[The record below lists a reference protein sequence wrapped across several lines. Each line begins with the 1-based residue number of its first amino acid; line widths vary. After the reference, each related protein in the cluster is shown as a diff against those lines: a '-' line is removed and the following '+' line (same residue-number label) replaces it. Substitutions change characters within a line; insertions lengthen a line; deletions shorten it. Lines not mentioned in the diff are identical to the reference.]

1 MKTQVTIRKSISL
14 LLLLLMSFS
23 LIHCKKDK
31 DLTPEE
37 AIVGNWKLKG
47 LYFKEDGEREQEEEL
62 SSCTKSSTYVFDEDG
77 YISFRPSSGCDDGD
91 NVFDGDVRY
100 EVDGDAIT
108 IDQETFDLEIS
119 GSNMTISFSDDDITV
134 RLVFVKK

>member
-1 MKTQVTIRKSISL
+1 MKPQITIRRNISL
-14 LLLLLMSFS
+14 LLILLMSFS

-47 LYFKEDGEREQEEEL
+47 LYYKEDGEREQEEEL
-62 SSCTKSSTYVFDEDG
+62 SSCTKSSTYIFDEDG

-91 NVFDGDVRY
+91 GIFTGDVSY
-100 EVDGDAIT
+100 EVNGNSIT
-108 IDQETFDLEIS
+108 IDRETFDLEIS
-119 GSNMTISFSDDDITV
+119 GSNMTISFSDNDVTI